1 MPVYVRPMERGDVA
15 QVGEIDRE
23 AFPTEW
29 PAPNFKHE
37 LENRLAHYIVA
48 CDAERTVEKPVV
60 SAPPEKGFARL
71 AYRVKRLLGDN
82 HFFGNERQAADEH
95 HVIGFAGFWIMA
107 DEAHITTIA
116 SRTSYRR
123 QGIGELLLISIIEMS
138 TRLRARII
146 TLEVRI
152 SNTAAQRLYS
162 KYGFTRVGVRRG
174 YYIDNR
180 EDGLLM
186 SIEDI
191 SSAQF
196 LARFSGLKEAHSS
209 RWGTARYQARQ

>member
-1 MPVYVRPMERGDVA
+1 MPAYVRPMERGDVA
-15 QVGEIDRE
+15 QVTEIDRE

-37 LENRLAHYIVA
+37 LENRLARYIVA
-48 CDAERTVEKPVV
+48 CDAERTVEKPEV

-71 AYRVKRLLGDN
+71 AYRAKRLFGDK
-82 HFFGNERQAADEH
+82 HFFSNERQAADEH
-95 HVIGFAGFWIMA
+95 HVIGFASFWLMA

-123 QGIGELLLISIIEMS
+123 QGIGELLLISIIEMA
-138 TRLRARII
+138 TRLRARMI

-180 EDGLLM
+180 EDGLIM
-186 SIEDI
+186 TVED
-191 SSAQF
+191 STSTQF
-196 LARFSGLKEAHSS
+196 QARFSELKEAHSL
-209 RWGTARYQARQ
+209 RWGTARYQAGQ